1 MPLRRF
7 YATIRMPGTGMSEP
21 NGTDG
26 EGYLL
31 DRTDWSESLA
41 IQMAACDGLQLHESH
56 WEIIRFVQNY
66 FDEFGDAPPMRVL
79 VRAIAVRL
87 GADKGNSRY
96 LYRLFPEGPAK
107 QVCRYA
113 GLPKPTS
120 CI

>member
-1 MPLRRF
+1 MP
-7 YATIRMPGTGMSEP
+7 AVSVS
-21 NGTDG
+21 TDSN
-26 EGYLL
+26 GYLV
-31 DRTDWSESLA
+31 DREDWSPDLA
-41 IQMAACDGLQLHESH
+41 VTMAANDGIELTEAH

-66 FDEFGDAPPMRVL
+66 YDEFADAPPMRVL
-79 VRAIAVRL
+79 VKAIARRI